1 MPGLHD
7 CDLRPTPPPDAR
19 PWYEPLPGHLRAA
32 SGTGGGSV
40 SPVPRHRLRRPG
52 TVFAAPALIGHHVAD
67 HGHLPPR
74 PFVDA
79 VRAFAPYGSWQAKY
93 AGIRFPRVPD
103 DALLRH
109 VDDA

>member
-1 MPGLHD
+1 MPPREPVVD
-7 CDLRPTPPPDAR
+7 PCAR
-19 PWYEPLPGHLRAA
+19 C
-32 SGTGGGSV
+32 
-40 SPVPRHRLRRPG
+40 PG
-52 TVFAAPALIGHHVAD
+52 TVFAAPALIGHHGAD

-103 DALLRH
+103 DAVLRH
-109 VDDA
+109 VDDV